1 MNLLENIREG
11 LRSIAGNRLRTIL
24 TSAIIAIGI
33 TSLVGILTAIDGI
46 QTSLSSSFEGLG
58 ANTFSIIVEQQRGR
72 FGGRMQQMD
81 EPITFRQAIQF
92 KRRFPYGATISVSSL
107 ISGASQVK
115 FGAKKTNPNIQ
126 LHGIDENYLTVKNY
140 KLAQGRALNT
150 SDMENSLN
158 VTIIGSE
165 LAGALFGTTV
175 NPINQIIRA
184 QGVPFKVIGIL
195 EKKGSLTGAGDDRV
209 MFIPIDNGRVLAGGR
224 TLSFDITASVASISD
239 QETAIG
245 EARGTMRQ
253 VRRDAL
259 GQPDSFR
266 IERADQLAKD
276 LDETTGV
283 LRVGGFVVGF
293 ITLLG
298 AAIALMNIMLVSV
311 TERTREIGIRKSLG
325 ATPRLIRIQF
335 LIEAIVICVL
345 GGIGGV
351 LLGLGIGNLIALV
364 VSQGEGTGSFVVPWG
379 WMLLG
384 LVICVAVGLFSGIY
398 PAIRASRLDPIE
410 ALRYE

>member
-11 LRSIAGNRLRTIL
+11 LRSIAGNQLRAIL

-58 ANTFSIIVEQQRGR
+58 ANTFSIFVEQQRGR
-72 FGGRMQQMD
+72 FGGRMQRFD
-81 EPITFRQAIQF
+81 EPITFRQAISF

-115 FGAKKTNPNIQ
+115 FGSKKTNPNVQ
-126 LHGIDENYLTVKNY
+126 LYGIDETYLTVKNY
-140 KLAQGRALNT
+140 KIASGRNLNT
-150 SDMENSLN
+150 TDLENGLN
-158 VTIIGSE
+158 VAIIGSE
-165 LAGALFGTTV
+165 LAGALFGKNS
-175 NPINQIIRA
+175 NPLNQFVRA
-184 QGVPFKVIGIL
+184 QGVPFKVIGVL

-209 MFIPIDNGRVLAGGR
+209 MLIPLDNGRALAGDR
-224 TLSFDITASVASISD
+224 SLSFDITASVASIDD

-253 VRRDAL
+253 IRRDPL

-266 IERADQLAKD
+266 VESADALIQD
-276 LDETTGV
+276 LEETTGV

-325 ATPRLIRIQF
+325 ATPRLIRLQF

-351 LLGLGIGNLIALV
+351 VLGLGIGNLISQV
-364 VSQGEGTGSFVVPWG
+364 VSQGEGAFVVPWG
-379 WMLLG
+379 WMGLG
-384 LVICVAVGLFSGIY
+384 IVICVAVGLFSGLY
-398 PAIRASRLDPIE
+398 PAVRASKLDPIE